1 MNTADRFIRS
11 CSSWDDFCLRI
22 GKLSNGEKGRS
33 FERLVQLYLQTQPK
47 YADLSKVWLLAE
59 VPQKVRQKL
68 NLPER
73 DEGIDLIAR
82 DRRGILGNPGEMADR
97 YAAGAQS
104 AGVGDVPSH
113 RIQHVPQY
121 RFRASRTTRP
131 SRSPKAACCGIPARS
146 VLMHGRRPIGR

>member
-22 GKLSNGEKGRS
+22 GKLSNGEKGRT

-59 VPQKVRQKL
+59 VQQKVRQKL

-82 DRRGILGNPGEMADR
+82 DRRGRYWAIQAKWRTDMQLALSLQELGRSEPPHSIR
-97 YAAGAQS
+97 AAIS
-104 AGVGDVPSH
+104 V
-113 RIQHVPQY
+113 
-121 RFRASRTTRP
+121 SR
-131 SRSPKAACCGIPARS
+131 
-146 VLMHGRRPIGR
+146 